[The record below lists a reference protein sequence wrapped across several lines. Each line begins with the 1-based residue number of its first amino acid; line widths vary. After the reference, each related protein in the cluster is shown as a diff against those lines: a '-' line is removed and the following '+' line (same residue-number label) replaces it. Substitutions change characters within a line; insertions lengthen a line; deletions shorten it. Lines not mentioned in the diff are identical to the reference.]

1 MSTAFSSITAATA
14 AGLPHVILRLENGD
28 HLTREDFLRRW
39 DACPEIKKAELLDG
53 VVYMPAAVYH
63 SQHSAPHALLMAWL
77 GVYYFATPGIGLGDN
92 DTVSLEEKSLPQ
104 PDAFLLLPHELGGR
118 AIENETGYL
127 DGPPAWIGE
136 VAASSAS
143 IDLHTKL
150 QLYERA
156 GVPEYLVWR
165 TVNRAIDWFEL
176 RDNRYVPLA
185 ADNGILKSRRF
196 PGLWLDP
203 VAMIAGDS
211 QRVYEVLQAGIA
223 TAEHAAFKAELARVK
238 R

>member
-1 MSTAFSSITAATA
+1 MSSAVSLFNTATPSAAN
-14 AGLPHVILRLENGD
+14 VVLRLENGD
-28 HLTREDFLRRW
+28 HLSREEFLLRW
-39 DACPEIKKAELLDG
+39 ETCDEIKKAELLDG

-92 DTVSLEEKSLPQ
+92 GTVSLEERSLPQ
-104 PDAFLLLPHELGGR
+104 PDAFLLLPRELGGQ

-150 QLYERA
+150 QLYERT

-165 TVNRAIDWFEL
+165 TVNRAIDWFVL

-185 ADNGILKSRRF
+185 SDNGIFKSQRF

-203 VAMIAGDS
+203 AAMIAGDS
-211 QRVYEVLQAGIA
+211 QRVYQVLQAGIA
-223 TAEHAAFKAELARVK
+223 SAEHAAFKAELARIK
-238 R
+238 H

>member
-1 MSTAFSSITAATA
+1 MSTAFSSITAAA
-14 AGLPHVILRLENGD
+14 IAGLPHVMMRLENGD
-28 HLTREDFLRRW
+28 HLTREEFLLRW

-92 DTVSLEEKSLPQ
+92 GTVSLEEKSLPQ
-104 PDAFLLLPHELGGR
+104 PDAFLLLPRELGGQ

-165 TVNRAIDWFEL
+165 TVNRAIDWFEM
-176 RDNRYVPLA
+176 RDNRYVPLV
-185 ADNGILKSRRF
+185 ADNGILKSGRF

>member
-1 MSTAFSSITAATA
+1 MSTAFSSFTTPATA
-14 AGLPHVILRLENGD
+14 ALPNANLRLENGD
-28 HLTREDFLRRW
+28 HLSREEFLLRW

-77 GVYYFATPGIGLGDN
+77 GVYYFATPGIGLGDKG
-92 DTVSLEEKSLPQ
+92 TVSLEEKSLPQ
-104 PDAFLLLPHELGGR
+104 PDAFLLLPAELGGQ

-185 ADNGILKSRRF
+185 VDNGILKSRRF

-223 TAEHAAFKAELARVK
+223 TAEHEAFKAELARVK